1 VSRRASE
8 ISRKK
13 SNGTL
18 AGISSMVTLPS
29 LYYMPGQFDDVLR
42 EASLELSTP
51 ASFLA
56 AIEIGMSKVQ
66 TLPLAAQTIG
76 REARLVKRRVSKVIT
91 SLPKAA
97 LWGLVVANMLFS
109 LLGFTITVMALM
121 ATSPS
126 VHQVRIRLSVAGLV
140 AQLFETQHSER
151 AVDDDVDLFKK
162 GPTGDGERDGGGAV
176 KVGVR
181 RTDTGGS
188 LFTIVG
194 HDVGRG

>member
-1 VSRRASE
+1 
-8 ISRKK
+8 
-13 SNGTL
+13 
-18 AGISSMVTLPS
+18 MVTLPS

-51 ASFLA
+51 KSFLA

-66 TLPLAAQTIG
+66 TLPLAAQTVG

-97 LWGLVVANMLFS
+97 LWGLVVANLLFS
-109 LLGFTITVMALM
+109 LLGFTLTVMALM

-126 VHQVRIRLSVAGLV
+126 VHQVRVRLSVAGLV

-162 GPTGDGERDGGGAV
+162 GPPGDGERDGGSDV

-188 LFTIVG
+188 MFTVVG
-194 HDVGRG
+194 HDVERGRGY

>member
-1 VSRRASE
+1 
-8 ISRKK
+8 
-13 SNGTL
+13 
-18 AGISSMVTLPS
+18 MVTLPS
-29 LYYMPGQFDDVLR
+29 LYFMPGQFDDVLR

-51 ASFLA
+51 ETFLE
-56 AIEIGMSKVQ
+56 AIEMGMGKVQ

-76 REARLVKRRVSKVIT
+76 QDARLVQRKVSKVIT

-97 LWGLVVANMLFS
+97 LWGLVVSNLLFS
-109 LLGFTITVMALM
+109 FLGLALTVLALI

-126 VHQVRIRLSVAGLV
+126 VHQVRVRLSVAGLV
-140 AQLFETQHSER
+140 AQLFETQHSEL

-162 GPTGDGERDGGGAV
+162 RNKGDGEGDSARDI

-188 LFTIVG
+188 MFTTVS
-194 HDVGRG
+194 HDGEGRGGRGG